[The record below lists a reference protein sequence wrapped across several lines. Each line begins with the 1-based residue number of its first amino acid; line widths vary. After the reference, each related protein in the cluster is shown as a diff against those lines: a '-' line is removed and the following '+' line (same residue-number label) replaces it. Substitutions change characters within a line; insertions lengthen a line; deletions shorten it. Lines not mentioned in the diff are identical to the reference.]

1 MDLTKGFLHALK
13 LKQEEIKNSM
23 VNGNFVNFE
32 SYQRYAGIYQGL
44 QEALDILDNLMKE
57 ENDVE

>member
-1 MDLTKGFLHALK
+1 MDLINGLLHALK
-13 LKQEEIKNSM
+13 VKQEEIKNSM

-32 SYQRYAGIYQGL
+32 SYQRYVGIYQGL

-57 ENDVE
+57 EDDVE

>member
-1 MDLTKGFLHALK
+1 MDVTKGFLHALK

-32 SYQRYAGIYQGL
+32 SYQRYVGIYQGL